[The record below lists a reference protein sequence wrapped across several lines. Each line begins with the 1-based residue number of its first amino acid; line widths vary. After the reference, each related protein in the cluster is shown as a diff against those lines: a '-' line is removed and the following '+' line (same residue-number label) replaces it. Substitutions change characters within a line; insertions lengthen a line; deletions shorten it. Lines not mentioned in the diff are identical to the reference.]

1 MNLSLIMKSKNII
14 LAVNNHKRKDILRD
28 AKTNKSYPLILVA
41 QSRKSTYRN
50 RNGIIMKKL
59 NDKLKLVT
67 EKIRKR
73 SARSRSEYLVK

>member
-1 MNLSLIMKSKNII
+1 M
-14 LAVNNHKRKDILRD
+14 
-28 AKTNKSYPLILVA
+28 VA
-41 QSRKSTYRN
+41 QSRKSTCRN

-73 SARSRSEYLVK
+73 MKSIKYLDQIRNGFG